1 MAISLAGSMLALE
14 DVQRD
19 FLYHIS
25 FDGGGGPESVFN
37 LPGMSKWEDYAAD
50 TFDVFNVQGL
60 FPEYGSETIQKYW
73 AGESYFWIGRENSNK
88 QGTLTMLNDRR
99 GNAMRFMLALKAL
112 SMPVFQSSDAAGAD
126 YIMVGAPKGT
136 RRLRCLIK
144 MIDVDKSTILDSRIL
159 DWVQIIKVGAAN
171 APSKEGQGTM
181 DITVDMV
188 WDLNLVNTTEAWS
201 TNRLGQAPGDV
212 YDGSQEAPNM
222 SGDGEGDEAAVG

>member
-14 DVQRD
+14 DAQRD

-25 FDGGGGPESVFN
+25 FDGGGGSESVFN
-37 LPGMSKWEDYAAD
+37 LSGMSQWEDFASD

-88 QGTLTMLNDRR
+88 QGTITMLNDRQGR
-99 GNAMRFMLALKAL
+99 AMRFMLALKAL

-159 DWVQIIKVGAAN
+159 DWVQVIKVGAAN

-181 DITVDMV
+181 DITVDLV
-188 WDLNLVNTTEAWS
+188 WDVNLVNTVEAWG
-201 TNRLGQAPGDV
+201 TNRSGPGSRRHLRGRQ
-212 YDGSQEAPNM
+212 GSPYYERRRR
-222 SGDGEGDEAAVG
+222 G